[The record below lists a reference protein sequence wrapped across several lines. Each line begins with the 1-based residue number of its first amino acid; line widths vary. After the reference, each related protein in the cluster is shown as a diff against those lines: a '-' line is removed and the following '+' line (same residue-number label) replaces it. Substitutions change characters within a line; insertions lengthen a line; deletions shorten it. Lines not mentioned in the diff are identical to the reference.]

1 MTTIDIEFDKQID
14 NSRVHRVPDPL
25 CSLEYLGLTLLGAMF
40 VFGALFYGWQQYQ
53 WIQYGYRIEESQ
65 RRIEELSE
73 VGRQLRVE
81 RGVWASPRRID
92 ETARRELGMVRPRV
106 GQIVTFE
113 AGYAATEAGIAASN
127 EPSAMVETQLAQR
140 IDD

>member
-14 NSRVHRVPDPL
+14 NSRVHRVPDNL
-25 CSLEYLGLTLLGAMF
+25 CRLEYLGLTLLGAVF

-53 WIQYGYRIEESQ
+53 WIQYGYRIEDSQ

-81 RGVWASPRRID
+81 RG
-92 ETARRELGMVRPRV
+92 RV
-106 GQIVTFE
+106 GQP
-113 AGYAATEAGIAASN
+113 ATN
-127 EPSAMVETQLAQR
+127 
-140 IDD
+140 